1 MLARP
6 IITQTPFLPNICC
19 TPQNESFIALITRF
33 TQYPKNFR
41 KIRSALAI
49 KRTFLG
55 MYKRK
60 SAKPN
65 TNGWY
70 FVFSNAN
77 SPFLV
82 MKYEDMLFTYGLYIF
97 WVLAIPLLDTFLLCH
112 QICYDSFIFFLSLSD
127 AILGAQVPFNSHNF
141 LPFYFQLQ
149 PVRWNLL
156 KKSNSR
162 AFLSKCK
169 YSFLINLDHVL

>member
-1 MLARP
+1 MEG
-6 IITQTPFLPNICC
+6 F
-19 TPQNESFIALITRF
+19 
-33 TQYPKNFR
+33 Y
-41 KIRSALAI
+41 
-49 KRTFLG
+49 
-55 MYKRK
+55 
-60 SAKPN
+60 
-65 TNGWY
+65 
-70 FVFSNAN
+70 AN

-149 PVRWNLL
+149 PVR
-156 KKSNSR
+156 
-162 AFLSKCK
+162 
-169 YSFLINLDHVL
+169 